1 MIFMRARVSLTITEE
16 KWGSTRSLHVLWRTG
31 TQDNDFLFLSLNFD
45 DTVLWNLTPVKI
57 ANI

>member
-1 MIFMRARVSLTITEE
+1 MRARVSLTIPEG
-16 KWGSTRSLHVLWRTG
+16 KWGTTRSLHVLWRKG